1 MHRSNRTIRNT
12 SQSKAPSKPIYSK
25 SSLKASLETSRS
37 FSKTSMSTTKTSRG
51 PTKTPRGPTKTPRGP
66 TKTPRSSLKK
76 KYTAKDNIYEEGKSK
91 NTGSYAHWVRRR
103 MYV

>member
-51 PTKTPRGPTKTPRGP
+51 PTKTPRGPTKTPR
-66 TKTPRSSLKK
+66 SSLKK